1 MEKINGKH
9 LKEEEKPEVIY
20 IFDPLCGW
28 CYGFSPV
35 MQKIYAEFKSDYDFL
50 VLSGGMITGDRVGPI
65 GLVAPYIKEAY
76 KSVEQTTGVKFG
88 EKFLNEILAKGEAVF
103 NSALPARA
111 LATFRLFKPHE
122 SLAFASQLQKA
133 IYYDGINL
141 YHDESY
147 GQIAEGFGID
157 LTSFIQK
164 MKEPQIEEIVN
175 NEFEMVAGMGI
186 RAFPS
191 VVLRK
196 GKELSLIS
204 TGYKDYEDMRDCL
217 KEESP

>member
-35 MQKIYAEFKSDYDFL
+35 MQKIYDEFKSDYDFL

-103 NSALPARA
+103 DSALPARA

-147 GQIAEGFGID
+147 GQIAERFEID
-157 LTSFIQK
+157 SSSFIQK

-175 NEFEMVAGMGI
+175 NEFEMVAGMGV

-196 GKELSLIS
+196 GEELTLIS
-204 TGYKDYEDMRDCL
+204 TGYKDYEGMRDCL
-217 KEESP
+217 KEESR